1 MGLSH
6 NHSLA
11 SEEAEEDYTVPDE
24 YGNLDEIAGPSPVE
38 NPDEQRFYRHES
50 LEQSRS
56 NSRVDQQRPQRH
68 DSVEE
73 RRFRGR
79 NGLEERQGSWANR
92 RASGIDEQGDENLAE
107 FTAPPPVDPGQHAYP
122 SAGDSPSTSVGKAEE
137 TESKHQRSPRRER
150 ASKLATK
157 LYICS
162 YLIFFSI
169 LGTLARLGL
178 QALTFYPSAPV
189 QTSVLWANFAGS
201 LLMGFLS
208 EDRKLFQE
216 EWGPGDKAKR
226 EDEEQ
231 GTRSEEEKEAEK
243 DAEAAK
249 KKHGTVKKTIPLYI
263 GLATGFCGSFTSFS
277 SFIRDVFF
285 ALSNSLQVPV
295 SQTSSAPIDMSSI
308 VSRSGGYDFMAL
320 FAVIILTVTLCLGGL
335 QCGAHLA
342 IALEPITPSI
352 PFYLGR
358 KFIDRITVVLAF
370 GMWLGAVFL
379 SIWPPDRPGGSTGA
393 HASWNEE
400 TWRGEVIYALVFAPL
415 GCLLRFYLSLRLNGR
430 IASFP
435 LGTFAVNIFGTAMLG
450 VFYVLQHTPLN
461 RTTVGLVG
469 GGLVGCQVL
478 QGWMDGFCG
487 CVTTVSTWVSELK
500 GLRRRHAYVYG
511 AASVAVALG
520 LLVIIMGSLKWSVG
534 FSAPACVT

>member
-1 MGLSH
+1 MD
-6 NHSLA
+6 
-11 SEEAEEDYTVPDE
+11 SEGAEEDYTVPDR

-38 NPDEQRFYRHES
+38 NPHERRFYRHAS

-56 NSRVDQQRPQRH
+56 NSREGQLRPVGY

-73 RRFRGR
+73 RPFRR
-79 NGLEERQGSWANR
+79 RDSLEERQGAWAKR
-92 RASGIDEQGDENLAE
+92 RATGIDRAGDENLTE
-107 FTAPPPVDPGQHAYP
+107 FTAPPPIDSGHNTPP
-122 SAGDSPSTSVGKAEE
+122 SAENSTSTSVDKAEE
-137 TESKHQRSPRRER
+137 KENQQQRSPRRER

-157 LYICS
+157 LYTFS
-162 YLIFFSI
+162 YLILFSI

-178 QALTFYPSAPV
+178 QALTFYPGAPV

-201 LLMGFLS
+201 LVMGFLS

-216 EWGPGDKAKR
+216 EWGPRDKARRK
-226 EDEEQ
+226 DEEL
-231 GTRSEEEKEAEK
+231 GNKSEREKESEE
-243 DAEAAK
+243 DAKAAK
-249 KKHGTVKKTIPLYI
+249 KKHGSVKKTIPLYI
-263 GLATGFCGSFTSFS
+263 GLATGFCGSLTSFS

-285 ALSNSLQVPV
+285 ALSNSLKVPV
-295 SQTSSAPIDMSSI
+295 SQTSSAPINPSSM
-308 VSRSGGYDFMAL
+308 VARSGGYDFMAL
-320 FAVIILTVTLCLGGL
+320 LAVIILTLTLCLGGL

-358 KFIDRITVVLAF
+358 KFVDRITVVLAF
-370 GMWLGAVFL
+370 GTWLGAILL
-379 SIWPPDRPGGSTGA
+379 SIWPPDRPGGPTGA
-393 HASWNEE
+393 HTSWAQE

-435 LGTFAVNIFGTAMLG
+435 LGTFTVNTFGTAMLG
-450 VFYVLQHTPLN
+450 MFYVLQHAPLGG
-461 RTTVGLVG
+461 TSAGLIG

-478 QGWMDGFCG
+478 QGLMDGFCG
-487 CVTTVSTWVSELK
+487 CLTTVSTWVSELK

-511 AASVAVALG
+511 AASVGVALG

-534 FSAPACVT
+534 FSTPACGS

>member
-1 MGLSH
+1 M
-6 NHSLA
+6 A
-11 SEEAEEDYTVPDE
+11 SEGAEEDYTVPDDYE
-24 YGNLDEIAGPSPVE
+24 NLDEIAGPSPVE
-38 NPDEQRFYRHES
+38 NPDQQRFYRHES
-50 LEQSRS
+50 LEQSRT
-56 NSRVDQQRPQRH
+56 NSREDHLYPQRH

-73 RRFRGR
+73 RRFRKVDS
-79 NGLEERQGSWANR
+79 LEKRQGSWADR
-92 RASGIDEQGDENLAE
+92 RASGVDEEGDENLTE
-107 FTAPPPVDPGQHAYP
+107 FTAPPPIDSGHNTPP
-122 SAGDSPSTSVGKAEE
+122 SAENSTSPSVEKAEE
-137 TESKHQRSPRRER
+137 KENKERRSPRRER
-150 ASKLATK
+150 ASKFATE
-157 LYICS
+157 LYTCS

-178 QALTFYPSAPV
+178 QALTFYPGAPV

-201 LLMGFLS
+201 LFMGFLS

-226 EDEEQ
+226 DDEEQ
-231 GTRSEEEKEAEK
+231 GKRSEEEKEAEE

-285 ALSNSLQVPV
+285 ALSNSLEVPV
-295 SQTSSAPIDMSSI
+295 SQTSSAPINPSSM
-308 VSRSGGYDFMAL
+308 VPRSGGYDFMAL
-320 FAVIILTVTLCLGGL
+320 LAVIILTLTLCLGGL

-358 KFIDRITVVLAF
+358 KFIDRITVFLAF
-370 GMWLGAVFL
+370 GTWLGAIFL
-379 SIWPPDRPGGSTGA
+379 SIWPPDRPGGSAEA
-393 HASWNEE
+393 HTLWAQE
-400 TWRGEVIYALVFAPL
+400 TWRGDVIYALVFAPL

-435 LGTFAVNIFGTAMLG
+435 LGTFTVNIFGTAMLG
-450 VFYVLQHTPLN
+450 MFYVLQHAPLSG
-461 RTTVGLVG
+461 TSAGLIG

-487 CVTTVSTWVSELK
+487 CLTTVSTWVSELK

-511 AASVAVALG
+511 VASVLVALG
-520 LLVIIMGSLKWSVG
+520 LLIIIMGSLKWSVG
-534 FSAPACVT
+534 FSTPACVT